1 MPAAV
6 VLSLFLSLT
15 FQPAECADVKSCR
28 QAAIDAQSRNDF
40 EVFHDLAWRA
50 VQKGSRNDPDLMLL
64 LARAQSLSGRP
75 GDALVMLR
83 RLARMGVSVDVA
95 SEDFQRVRALPAW
108 PEVAALF
115 DGGKP
120 GVAGEPPGPKATE
133 PPAPTPAVE
142 APKRTA
148 EKPVPPTPSKAGAAK
163 EALPPA
169 ADAKPEPAR
178 EGAKSNAPGEE
189 EALPDAIA
197 TIAPAGLAY
206 DSVSRRFIVGD
217 RQENKLVVFDDV
229 FKRATNMVA
238 AGSAGF
244 FALTAIEID
253 PKRGDLWITNSAADR
268 GASLHK
274 LQLVSGRVLFEISVP
289 AEFGPTTLVD
299 AAVLGDGEVLVLDAE
314 GKRILGVSP
323 SSRSFKRAATVD
335 VEGATSIASNGGS
348 IAYVAHRKGLLRVDL
363 AARKATAVRGA
374 PAGLLRIRSNGHA
387 LVGVQL
393 VEKRHRIVRLRLDA
407 AGGKMSKLD
416 VLDGNTSMPDAAAMT
431 IAEGVLYYLTS
442 VNGGAVLHR
451 ARLQK

>member
-1 MPAAV
+1 MPPVV
-6 VLSLFLSLT
+6 VLSLFISLT

-28 QAAIDAQSRNDF
+28 QAALDAQSRNDF
-40 EVFHDLAWRA
+40 EVFHDLAWRT
-50 VQKGSRNDPDLMLL
+50 VQKGSRNDPELMLL

-83 RLARMGVSVDVA
+83 RLAQMRVSVDVA
-95 SEDFQRVRALPAW
+95 SDDFERVRALPAW

-120 GVAGEPPGPKATE
+120 GVTAE
-133 PPAPTPAVE
+133 PPAPKATAPAPAVE
-142 APKRTA
+142 APTRTA
-148 EKPVPPTPSKAGAAK
+148 EKPVPPTSPKAAAAK
-163 EALPPA
+163 EA
-169 ADAKPEPAR
+169 R
-178 EGAKSNAPGEE
+178 EGAEAPANAPGDEE
-189 EALPDAIA
+189 TLPDAIA
-197 TIAPAGLAY
+197 AIAPAGLAY

-348 IAYVAHRKGLLRVDL
+348 IAYVAHREGLLRVDL

-387 LVGVQL
+387 LVGVQR
-393 VEKRHRIVRLRLDA
+393 VGKGHRIVRLRLDA
-407 AGGKMSKLD
+407 TGGKMSKLD
-416 VLDGNTSMPDAAAMT
+416 VLDANTSMSDAAAMT
-431 IAEGVLYYLTS
+431 IADGVLYYLTS